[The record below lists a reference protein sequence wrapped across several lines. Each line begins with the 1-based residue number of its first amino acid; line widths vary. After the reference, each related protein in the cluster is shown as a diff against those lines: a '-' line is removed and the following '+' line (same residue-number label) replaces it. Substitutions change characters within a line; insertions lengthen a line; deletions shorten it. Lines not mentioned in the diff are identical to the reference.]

1 MPVNNPS
8 NVPINDSSPVPTAR
22 KRPQPKK
29 IDAGVLSERRLLDSK
44 IVVSDQH
51 PHHRLPKLILVAMIL
66 GALVGAGVLLYL
78 NMVRPAALPED
89 SGLPQITIPEENE
102 ARGSETANPTPAPAQ
117 TAPPPAPAQIVEV
130 QSTPTNFLNVR
141 GGAGTNFPKI
151 AEVKPGE
158 VFLLVSTTEE
168 NGGWYEIKL
177 ADGKT
182 GWVTKQYAVIK

>member
-8 NVPINDSSPVPTAR
+8 NVPINDSSPVPTPR

-51 PHHRLPKLILVAMIL
+51 PHHRLAKLILVAMIL
-66 GALVGAGVLLYL
+66 GALVGAGGLLYL
-78 NMVRPAALPED
+78 NMVRPAAL
-89 SGLPQITIPEENE
+89 PEENE

-158 VFLLVSTTEE
+158 EFLLVSTTEE
-168 NGGWYEIKL
+168 NGCWYETKL